1 MDAEVLSHDLH
12 NALQERFH
20 KTIRRLFFVG
30 IGGSSMSGLAE
41 TAMNLGFDVQG
52 SDMCESGYTERLR
65 LGGIPVVIGH
75 RPENLPPNTDL
86 LVFSGAIRPENPER
100 QRARSL
106 GIPEME
112 RSVFIGLLSMQ
123 FSQMI
128 AVAGTHGK
136 TTTSAMMSAV
146 LLAAQRDPSVSIGG
160 FYEEI
165 GGNYRVGRSEYFVAE
180 ACEYRDSFLEL
191 RPRIGII
198 TNIEPDHLDYFSGGI
213 AQIKDSFSQFGRL
226 LPEDGTMICWGDSQD
241 VLEAVSGLKC
251 RVVRYGFSEDADWR
265 VEAISF
271 DADCCASFD
280 VFNNGIFF
288 GRFSLRIPGKFN
300 ILNALSVIAAGAQ
313 VGIETELM
321 QKVLA
326 GFGGVRRR
334 FEYRGRVG
342 GVTVYEDYAHHP
354 AELKAV
360 LSVARRRTQGRLWLV
375 FQPHTY
381 SRVHYF
387 LDAFAEALAQA
398 DEIIL
403 TPIYSDREK
412 NLWNVHSDDL
422 AEAVREHYE
431 KPVCICESFDGIVQL
446 LTEKAQT
453 GDFVLVAGSQTVTAV
468 APMLVQSLQKQ
479 CEKAGL

>member
-1 MDAEVLSHDLH
+1 MNVEVSPHNLH
-12 NALQERFH
+12 SVLQERFR

-52 SDMCESGYTERLR
+52 SDMCESGYTQRLR
-65 LGGIPVVIGH
+65 LGGISVAIGH
-75 RPENLPPNTDL
+75 RAENLPTNTDL
-86 LVFSGAIRPENPER
+86 LIFSGAIRHDNPER

-123 FSQMI
+123 FLQTV

-146 LLAAQRDPSVSIGG
+146 LLAAGRDPSVSIGG
-160 FYEEI
+160 FYEKI

-198 TNIEPDHLDYFSGGI
+198 TNIEADHLDYFSGGI
-213 AQIKDSFSQFGRL
+213 AQIKDSFSRFGRL
-226 LPEDGTMICWGDSQD
+226 LPEDGTMICWGDSED

-251 RVVRYGFSEDADWR
+251 RVLRYGFSEDTDWCAK
-265 VEAISF
+265 AICF
-271 DADCCASFD
+271 DADRCASFD
-280 VFNNGIFF
+280 VYNNGTFF
-288 GRFSLRIPGKFN
+288 ERFSLHIPGEFN
-300 ILNALSVIAAGAQ
+300 ILNALAVIAAGAQ
-313 VGIETELM
+313 LGIEPAIM
-321 QKVLA
+321 QKALA
-326 GFGGVRRR
+326 DFTGVKRR
-334 FEYRGRVG
+334 FEYRGCVG

-354 AELKAV
+354 AELNAV
-360 LSVARRRTQGRLWLV
+360 LRTVRQRTQRRLWLV

-387 LDAFAEALAQA
+387 FDAFAEALAQA

-412 NLWNVHSDDL
+412 NLWNVHIDDL
-422 AEAVREHYE
+422 ADAVRKRYD
-431 KPVCICESFDGIVQL
+431 KPACICESFDEIVQL
-446 LTEKAQT
+446 LTEKTQA
-453 GDFVLVAGSQTVTAV
+453 GDFVLIAGSQTVTAV
-468 APMLVQSLQKQ
+468 APMLVQSLQN
-479 CEKAGL
+479 